1 MKKEFNFVINKD
13 LNDKLKNYCK
23 QKNIPCSKAVNKIIK
38 IMLPLIKKHHFFSK
52 ENNCKYKIIFAVKKI
67 HSYIDKKIYRELKL
81 VHSNLNFY
89 SIAILVR
96 YLLNKFFELLEK
108 RNGRVKSVKIGMK
121 KFNEK
126 LRKRCEEINYEIE
139 KGRKRKKQ
147 LSRIPTIQIVYT
159 CRSSIHNIKI
169 LSPNL
174 IFY

>member
-1 MKKEFNFVINKD
+1 
-13 LNDKLKNYCK
+13 
-23 QKNIPCSKAVNKIIK
+23 
-38 IMLPLIKKHHFFSK
+38 
-52 ENNCKYKIIFAVKKI
+52 
-67 HSYIDKKIYRELKL
+67 
-81 VHSNLNFY
+81 
-89 SIAILVR
+89 
-96 YLLNKFFELLEK
+96 LLNKFFELLEK